1 MEKIKKIYILDEA
14 NEDIAQWGE
23 KQFVVREV
31 KI

>member
-1 MEKIKKIYILDEA
+1 MEKIKKNCILNQT

-23 KQFVVREV
+23 EQFVAREV

>member
-1 MEKIKKIYILDEA
+1 MEKIKKICILDEI

-23 KQFVVREV
+23 EQFVAREV